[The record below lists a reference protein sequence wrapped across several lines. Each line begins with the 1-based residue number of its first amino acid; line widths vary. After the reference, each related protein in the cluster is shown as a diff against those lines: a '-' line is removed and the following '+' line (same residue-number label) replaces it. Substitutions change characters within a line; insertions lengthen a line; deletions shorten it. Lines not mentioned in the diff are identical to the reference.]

1 MPRLGGIVND
11 LTEIVFLAGRLG
23 LDDDGWPVTV
33 LMDCLE
39 RRGVL
44 ARVICLSRGSY
55 PGGDHRLLEFPAL
68 GSRWL
73 KTLSIRRLQL
83 EAGFEHPCV
92 LHVLHEPMAAVGL
105 ALADSWRLPYV
116 QTVDDFGILER
127 GLKLSRRW
135 FRGLIATSPELA
147 DELVQG
153 LGFPADRIS
162 LIAPGVAPAPAA
174 PRSIDRK
181 IPVIG
186 TAGRSREKS
195 GFGVFLEAARQVL
208 GTGRDA
214 ELLIAS
220 QGQDALDLRRHAQAL
235 RIADRVSVADFA
247 VIGPRFWTVLDI
259 YCQPSLVPSTGR
271 TLALAL
277 SEGVPT
283 IATQVKGLRG
293 LIDHGSTGLVVPPG
307 SPESLAAA
315 IIELLD
321 HPDQAALIG
330 SRGQE
335 ATRARF
341 DVEIEADL
349 LASLYRRHAALPET
363 HAPR

>member
-1 MPRLGGIVND
+1 LPRRGGIVND
-11 LTEIVFLAGRLG
+11 LTEVVFLAGRLG
-23 LDDDGWPVTV
+23 IDDDGWPLTV
-33 LMDCLE
+33 LMDRLE
-39 RRGVL
+39 LRGVL

-55 PGGDHRLLEFPAL
+55 PGSDHRLLEFPAL
-68 GSRWL
+68 GHRWL
-73 KTLSIRRLQL
+73 KTLSVRRLQL
-83 EAGFEHPCV
+83 AAGFEHPCV
-92 LHVLHEPMAAVGL
+92 LHVLHEPMSAVAL

-135 FRGLIATSPELA
+135 FRGLIATSTELA
-147 DELVQG
+147 DELVQA

-162 LIAPGVAPAPAA
+162 LIAPGVSPAPAA
-174 PRSIDRK
+174 PRSIGRQ

-195 GFGVFLEAARQVL
+195 GLGVFLEAARQVL

-214 ELLIAS
+214 EFLIAS
-220 QGQDALDLRRHAQAL
+220 QGNDALDLRRHAQTL
-235 RIADRVSVADFA
+235 RIADRVSVSDFA

-283 IATQVKGLRG
+283 IATQVKGLRS
-293 LIDHGSTGLVVPPG
+293 LIDHGSTGLVVPSG

-321 HPDQAALIG
+321 DPDQAGWLG

-349 LASLYRRHAALPET
+349 LASLYRRYSALPET
-363 HAPR
+363 DSPR

>member
-1 MPRLGGIVND
+1 MSD
-11 LTEIVFLAGRLG
+11 LTEVVFLAGRLG
-23 LDDDGWPVTV
+23 LDDDGRPMTV
-33 LMDCLE
+33 LMDRLE

-44 ARVICLSRGSY
+44 ARVICLSRGSS
-55 PGGDHRLLEFPAL
+55 PGSDPRVLEFPAL
-68 GSRWL
+68 GHRWL
-73 KTLSIRRLQL
+73 KTLSIRRLHL

-92 LHVLHEPMAAVGL
+92 LHVLHEPMAAAAL

-127 GLKLSRRW
+127 GFKLSRRW

-147 DELVQG
+147 HELVWA
-153 LGFPADRIS
+153 LGFPAERIS
-162 LIAPGVAPAPAA
+162 MIAPGVSPSPAA
-174 PRSIDRK
+174 PRSTDRK

-186 TAGRSREKS
+186 TAGPSRESS
-195 GFGVFLEAARQVL
+195 GFAAFLEAARQVL

-214 ELLIAS
+214 EFLIAS
-220 QGQDALDLRRHAQAL
+220 QGKDALDLRRHAQSL

-277 SEGVPT
+277 SEGVPS

-293 LIDHGSTGLVVPPG
+293 LIDHGSTGLIVPPG
-307 SPESLAAA
+307 SPDSLAAA

-321 HPDQAALIG
+321 HPDQATLMG

-349 LASLYRRHAALPET
+349 LASLYRRHATLSET
-363 HAPR
+363 QAPQ

>member
-1 MPRLGGIVND
+1 MND
-11 LTEIVFLAGRLG
+11 LTEVVFLAGRLG
-23 LDDDGWPVTV
+23 IDDDGWPVTV
-33 LMDCLE
+33 LMDRLQ

-44 ARVICLSRGSY
+44 ARVICLSRGSH
-55 PGGDHRLLEFPAL
+55 PGNDHRLLEFPAL
-68 GSRWL
+68 GRRWL
-73 KTLSIRRLQL
+73 QTLSVRRLHL
-83 EAGFEHPCV
+83 EAGIEHPCV
-92 LHVLHEPMAAVGL
+92 LHVLHEPMAAVAL

-135 FRGLIATSPELA
+135 FRGLIVTSPELA
-147 DELVQG
+147 DELIQG
-153 LGFPADRIS
+153 LGFPAERIS
-162 LIAPGVAPAPAA
+162 LIAPGVSPTPAA
-174 PRSIDRK
+174 PRSVDRN

-186 TAGRSREKS
+186 TAGRAREKS

-208 GTGRDA
+208 GTGQDA
-214 ELLIAS
+214 EFLIAS
-220 QGQDALDLRRHAQAL
+220 HGNDALDLRRHAQTL

-247 VIGPRFWTVLDI
+247 LIGPRFWTVLDI

-283 IATQVKGLRG
+283 IATEVRGLRG

-321 HPDQAALIG
+321 HPDRAALLG
-330 SRGQE
+330 SRGLE

-341 DVEIEADL
+341 DGEIEADL

>member
-1 MPRLGGIVND
+1 LLRLCGIVDD

-23 LDDDGWPVTV
+23 LDDDGWPMTV
-33 LMDCLE
+33 LMDRLQQ
-39 RRGVL
+39 RGVL
-44 ARVICLSRGSY
+44 ARVICLSRGNH
-55 PGGDHRLLEFPAL
+55 PGSDHRLLEFPAL
-68 GSRWL
+68 GSRWR

-92 LHVLHEPMAAVGL
+92 LHVLHEAMAAVGL
-105 ALADSWRLPYV
+105 ALADSLRLPYV

-147 DELVQG
+147 HELVQE
-153 LGFPADRIS
+153 LGFPADRIA
-162 LIAPGVAPAPAA
+162 LIAPGVSAA
-174 PRSIDRK
+174 PSAPRAIDRK

-186 TAGRSREKS
+186 TAGRSRENS
-195 GFGVFLEAARQVL
+195 GFAVFLDAARQVL
-208 GTGRDA
+208 ATGRDA
-214 ELLIAS
+214 EFLIAS
-220 QGQDALDLRRHAQAL
+220 LGKDALDLRRHAQAL
-235 RIADRVSVADFA
+235 RIAERVSVADFA

-271 TLALAL
+271 TLVLAL
-277 SEGVPT
+277 SEGVPSV
-283 IATQVKGLRG
+283 ATQVKGLRG
-293 LIDHGSTGLVVPPG
+293 LIDHGSTGLIVPPR
-307 SPESLAAA
+307 SSESLAAA

-330 SRGQE
+330 ARGQE

-349 LASLYRRHAALPET
+349 LAALYRRHAALPS
-363 HAPR
+363 